1 MEFDC
6 SKCLSGKEDEDSSSL
21 FEFKKKVKSRM
32 KLGDNFKIYSSGGL
46 LMTDNDL
53 YFLNEDG
60 QSEAVVYVSRACKY
74 QPYPHEVFTNYR

>member
-6 SKCLSGKEDEDSSSL
+6 SKCLTGADDTSL
-21 FEFKKKVKSRM
+21 FEFKRKVKSRM

-46 LMTDNDL
+46 LISENDL

-60 QSEAVVYVSRACKY
+60 KSETVVYVSRSCK
-74 QPYPHEVFTNYR
+74 VNMITSYRRFV